1 MKGGTRLHGFS
12 TCAPEGPEVMCQRSR
27 PLTPKGGDMETI
39 TPKSPEIEKV
49 LVHKATIIRCP
60 ECHSANVRIGTTTAW
75 GTPIF
80 CLECERMF
88 PTRRA

>member
-12 TCAPEGPEVMCQRSR
+12 TENGASPLPDNGAPESTREENMDTMTR
-27 PLTPKGGDMETI
+27 
-39 TPKSPEIEKV
+39 KSPEIEKV
-49 LVHKATIIRCP
+49 LIHKATIIRCP
-60 ECHSANVRIGTTTAW
+60 VCHSANVRIGAKTPW
-75 GTPIF
+75 GIPVF